1 MIKNKEILKFLT
13 EDNRPK
19 KECFKICHSKDL
31 KIELGLKDTKKT
43 KMFYRNFQL
52 FNPLIKS

>member
-19 KECFKICHSKDL
+19 KECFKICHSKEL
-31 KIELGLKDTKKT
+31 KIELGLKDTRKT

-52 FNPLIKS
+52 FNP